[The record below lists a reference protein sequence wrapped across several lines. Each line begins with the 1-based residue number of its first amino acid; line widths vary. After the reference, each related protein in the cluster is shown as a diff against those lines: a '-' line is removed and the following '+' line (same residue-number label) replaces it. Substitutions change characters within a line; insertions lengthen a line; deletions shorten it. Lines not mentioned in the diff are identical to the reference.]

1 MEPMISGIINN
12 LKSNY
17 DKNNDKKIEDNM
29 KRLNELQIQSSRIMD
44 LYLIGTFDKKMV
56 EIKGLEVKEE
66 IDKLIKE
73 NNELSK
79 GNSLIDKKI
88 NYIETLMNFIY
99 SQLENIAED
108 ISKEEFIN
116 KYLHSIIID
125 DNNYIVFT
133 LFNKALEM
141 IVKLTSLEDIEN
153 FDEEAKKLLDMELT
167 L

>member
-1 MEPMISGIINN
+1 M
-12 LKSNY
+12 
-17 DKNNDKKIEDNM
+17 
-29 KRLNELQIQSSRIMD
+29 
-44 LYLIGTFDKKMV
+44 
-56 EIKGLEVKEE
+56 
-66 IDKLIKE
+66 IKE

>member
-1 MEPMISGIINN
+1 
-12 LKSNY
+12 
-17 DKNNDKKIEDNM
+17 
-29 KRLNELQIQSSRIMD
+29 
-44 LYLIGTFDKKMV
+44 MV

>member
-1 MEPMISGIINN
+1 MVVTYTINISSTGRQFYNCNKKKKYGLKECSSRNIDLSKIDEIIENYVGKGYKINSEKIVKEFMEPMISGIINN

-79 GNSLIDKKI
+79 GNSSIDIKK
-88 NYIETLMNFIY
+88 
-99 SQLENIAED
+99 
-108 ISKEEFIN
+108 
-116 KYLHSIIID
+116 
-125 DNNYIVFT
+125 
-133 LFNKALEM
+133 
-141 IVKLTSLEDIEN
+141 
-153 FDEEAKKLLDMELT
+153 
-167 L
+167 

>member
-1 MEPMISGIINN
+1 
-12 LKSNY
+12 
-17 DKNNDKKIEDNM
+17 
-29 KRLNELQIQSSRIMD
+29 MD

>member
-1 MEPMISGIINN
+1 
-12 LKSNY
+12 
-17 DKNNDKKIEDNM
+17 
-29 KRLNELQIQSSRIMD
+29 MD

-66 IDKLIKE
+66 IDKQIKE

>member
-1 MEPMISGIINN
+1 
-12 LKSNY
+12 
-17 DKNNDKKIEDNM
+17 
-29 KRLNELQIQSSRIMD
+29 
-44 LYLIGTFDKKMV
+44 
-56 EIKGLEVKEE
+56 
-66 IDKLIKE
+66 
-73 NNELSK
+73 
-79 GNSLIDKKI
+79 
-88 NYIETLMNFIY
+88 MNFIY

>member
-1 MEPMISGIINN
+1 MAI
-12 LKSNY
+12 
-17 DKNNDKKIEDNM
+17 KIVTD
-29 KRLNELQIQSSRIMD
+29 STS
-44 LYLIGTFDKKMV
+44 
-56 EIKGLEVKEE
+56 
-66 IDKLIKE
+66 
-73 NNELSK
+73 
-79 GNSLIDKKI
+79 
-88 NYIETLMNFIY
+88 YIP
-99 SQLENIAED
+99 
-108 ISKEEFIN
+108 EEFIN